1 MNQLLSST
9 VPNASAI
16 SSAMSWLKLRR
27 TRWSLVL
34 VGGVVLLLTVLHF
47 TSGTGIAPGFAPLV
61 FLAIILTAFGCEFM
75 DSSLGMGYGT
85 TLTPLLMLAGYAPL
99 EIVPA
104 VLFSELLTGM
114 FAVAMHQRDGN
125 VDFLNNAQAR
135 KTAFFL
141 VSLSSI
147 GGVLAVWVAIS
158 LPRFWLSLFI
168 TLIILA
174 MGVIILLTRAHKI
187 QYRKSSIMAVGA
199 IAAFNKSLSGGGY
212 GPLVTAGQV
221 VSGLP
226 AKHAVAITSLA
237 ESFTCLIGLLAYLFA
252 GKSIAWEL
260 ALPLAFG
267 AMASVPLATLTVQ
280 RTSEARLRGAVGLV
294 TFLLVDSTTGSNFP
308 Q

>member
-1 MNQLLSST
+1 
-9 VPNASAI
+9 
-16 SSAMSWLKLRR
+16 
-27 TRWSLVL
+27 
-34 VGGVVLLLTVLHF
+34 
-47 TSGTGIAPGFAPLV
+47 
-61 FLAIILTAFGCEFM
+61 M

-114 FAVAMHQRDGN
+114 LAVAMHQRDGN

-199 IAAFNKSLSGGGY
+199 LALVFELSTRRSVMQETLAAASLSDEIRR
-212 GPLVTAGQV
+212 AGL
-221 VSGLP
+221 SGIP
-226 AKHAVAITSLA
+226 VEVIAVFTS
-237 ESFTCLIGLLAYLFA
+237 
-252 GKSIAWEL
+252 K
-260 ALPLAFG
+260 
-267 AMASVPLATLTVQ
+267 
-280 RTSEARLRGAVGLV
+280 EARLTGVSAQKCFDRDGMIAYLEQERFHSGPVEDTHETGVKLKSLV
-294 TFLLVDSTTGSNFP
+294 TVYKSEKNKKKKK
-308 Q
+308 